1 MEIFVLSKISLQM
14 CWNFVSVR
22 ILENLVLIVKWNGNF
37 SQTPFSG
44 ISHPMRTAD
53 FKHFVPGQLS
63 GAHWVL

>member
-14 CWNFVSVR
+14 CWNFLSVR

-37 SQTPFSG
+37 FQTPFG
-44 ISHPMRTAD
+44 ISHPMRTD